1 MGLLLNVIILFM
13 LIALG
18 FYKFTKDSPE
28 KRKRLLNFLANAPK
42 SFYKN
47 CEIIV
52 KKIKNKEL

>member
-18 FYKFTKDSPE
+18 FHKFTKDSPE
-28 KRKRLLNFLANAPK
+28 KRKRLLDFLVNAPK

-47 CEIIV
+47 CKIV
-52 KKIKNKEL
+52 VEKVKNKEL